1 MSRTTPHRVSR
12 VAITGAAL
20 LMLAAC
26 NGTAEDETPIDAA
39 GDEGTAET
47 TEATEAV
54 QTDIV
59 SMIDNEFEPAAN
71 EVAAGSTVT
80 WVHDG
85 EEQHNVIFDDGTESE
100 LLDSGQTYER
110 TFDEA
115 GDYPY
120 VCTLHAGMEGTV
132 TVTE

>member
-1 MSRTTPHRVSR
+1 MPRSTARRLSR
-12 VAITGAAL
+12 VAATGAAL

-26 NGTAEDETPIDAA
+26 GGTAEEETPVDAA
-39 GDEGTAET
+39 GEEGTAET
-47 TEATEAV
+47 AEAV
-54 QTDIV
+54 QTDTV

-71 EVAAGSTVT
+71 EVTVGSTVT

-85 EEQHNVIFDDGTESE
+85 AEQHNVIFDDGTESE
-100 LLDSGQTYER
+100 LLDNGQTYER

-115 GDYPY
+115 GEYPY